1 MNTSYINIT
10 EYSIVEFKTTV
21 IERYLREDQVILSL
35 QFIIICVFDKLIHVL
50 HHTFQ
55 LELVISS

>member
-50 HHTFQ
+50 QHTFQ